1 MSLVEHVPGAASR
14 YPAGWM
20 VGQLPVGMR
29 DDDRLTRFATIFE
42 RLAATLRE
50 GADGVE
56 HIADPTVTS
65 SAMLIYLGNWLGY
78 DVIDPTLPLERQRRI
93 VRALGQALPWRGTE
107 RGLRHV
113 LGAITDGPVR
123 ITDPGA
129 VVEADASVTDADVVL
144 VELEHM
150 GHLRAHELVALVR
163 DQVPAHIGVE
173 ITVGGVDIRQTAEG
187 QP

>member
-1 MSLVEHVPGAASR
+1 MSIVDHIAGAASR
-14 YPAGWM
+14 YPAGWL

-29 DDDRLTRFATIFE
+29 DDDRLARFTTIFE

-56 HIADPTVTS
+56 HVADPSVTS
-65 SAMLIYLGNWLGY
+65 SAMLIYLSNWLGY
-78 DVIDPTLPLERQRRI
+78 DVIDPTLPIERQRRI

-113 LGAITDGPVR
+113 LSAITEGPVR
-123 ITDPGA
+123 ITDPGG
-129 VVEADASVTDADVVL
+129 VIEADTPVSAASVIL
-144 VELEHM
+144 VELEDL
-150 GHLRAHELVALVR
+150 GHLRAHELVALIR

-173 ITVGGVDIRQTAEG
+173 IKVGGVSIDQTGEE
-187 QP
+187 QR